1 MGNTEP
7 YNSNNTVYVP
17 PPNNSQPNCPAPPAC
32 PACQRCPESSFDCK
46 KVPNYSTIDDSQ
58 LPVPMLGNFSTFGM

>member
-1 MGNTEP
+1 MGNNEP

-17 PPNNSQPNCPAPPAC
+17 PPNNTQPNCPAPPSC
-32 PACQRCPESSFDCK
+32 PACQRCPESSFECK
-46 KVPNYSTIDDSQ
+46 KVPNYSTIDGSE